1 MSNTDKKKIFSP
13 EDFDKPKS
21 ICESTKPKRKIVTVL
36 SIVLCAIVACVILW
50 LVGGDNPNA
59 ASEKKIAEAT
69 QTVQENAPSST
80 LESENIGEPTESD
93 GQTTEIADNSATDVL
108 AQTTG
113 NSETVQPTEPVV
125 TGNTEPDIPENEA
138 PVVETPAVQTAP
150 VAESTPKINTSN
162 NSDSVKLSEEYIEK
176 MVLKVIRGNYG
187 NGQERKDK
195 LGDEYNEIQSK
206 VNEYYRNNGLL

>member
-1 MSNTDKKKIFSP
+1 MTTLKKKVTLRKKQQDVGITSVN
-13 EDFDKPKS
+13 
-21 ICESTKPKRKIVTVL
+21 KPKRKIVTVL
-36 SIVLCAIVACVILW
+36 CIVACAIIACVILW
-50 LVGGDNPNA
+50 LVGGDDPNA
-59 ASEKKIAEAT
+59 ASEKQIAKTT
-69 QTVQENAPSST
+69 QTVQENAPST
-80 LESENIGEPTESD
+80 LESENVGESTGSD
-93 GQTTEIADNSATDVL
+93 GRTTEIADNITTDVSVP
-108 AQTTG
+108 TTD
-113 NSETVQPTEPVV
+113 NPENVQPTEPIVA
-125 TGNTEPDIPENEA
+125 GNTEPDISGNET
-138 PVVETPAVQTAP
+138 PVVETPTVQTAP